1 MFTFVILITFFIIQ
15 TINASLSCDKHNSRN
30 LKLCKYEYSIDKC
43 EPEWFCLF
51 SHCSNTNK
59 FISCQFVNGD
69 IKLIENNCPKG
80 LVWNN
85 SRKECLMNHKKYINQ
100 NINININ

>member
-1 MFTFVILITFFIIQ
+1 MNILL
-15 TINASLSCDKHNSRN
+15 INEN
-30 LKLCKYEYSIDKC
+30 LNG
-43 EPEWFCLF
+43 FCLF

-59 FISCQFVNGD
+59 FISCKFVNGD

-85 SRKECLMNHKKYINQ
+85 SRKECLMNHKNT
-100 NINININ
+100 